1 MASSRK
7 ELEELHS
14 LITQSF
20 TMRIKA
26 DMADEIP
33 TDAATL
39 SGAVKFL
46 KDNAVTADPADQD
59 DLSELRDK
67 MKEAAL
73 QRKAKAKGVLA
84 LVKDDL
90 KEANG

>member
-7 ELEELHS
+7 DLEALHA

-20 TMRIKA
+20 TQRIEA
-26 DMADEIP
+26 DMADGIP

-90 KEANG
+90 KEAHG